1 MEWYQILAVISA
13 ILCITLLTAKLVN
26 LIKLGLPKELSQPS
40 GSVKEGI
47 VYSFTGAMSPKAKES
62 AYMHMPTYL
71 GGIVYH
77 IGTFVSLFLFP
88 FILFLSDKADRV
100 PVMILY
106 FVALALIISSMA
118 GAGILVKRIMTDKLR
133 YFSSADDYISNILT
147 TAIQV
152 VTALILIDSIDPL
165 LYYST
170 AAILFVWM
178 PFGKTRHLLYFFF
191 ARVNLGYFYGRRG
204 TWPPIKKN

>member
-13 ILCITLLTAKLVN
+13 ILCITLLKAKLVN
-26 LIKLGLPKELSQPS
+26 LIKLGLPKELSQPN

-106 FVALALIISSMA
+106 FVAAALTISSMA

-152 VTALILIDSIDPL
+152 VTALILIDAIDPV